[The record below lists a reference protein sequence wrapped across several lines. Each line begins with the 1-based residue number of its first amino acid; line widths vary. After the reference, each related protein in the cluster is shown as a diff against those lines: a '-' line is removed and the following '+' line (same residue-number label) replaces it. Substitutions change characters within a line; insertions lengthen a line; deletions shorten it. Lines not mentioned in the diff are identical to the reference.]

1 MNYRMLGYVLG
12 RIFMVEA
19 ALMLLPVAVA
29 LIYGE
34 TGRLAAFLI
43 PLVLLAVI
51 GLLLGKRAP
60 ADTAIYAREGL
71 VIVALS
77 WVLMSVFG
85 ALPFVISGEIPNFV
99 DAFFETV
106 SGFTTTGAS
115 ILRDVEALSQSM
127 LFWRSF
133 THWVGGMGVL
143 VFAMAVLPMT
153 DGRAMH
159 LMRAEVPGPSVGKIS
174 SKLRDTAKILYAIY
188 FAMTVIE
195 VLLLCLGGL
204 PLFDALITSFGTA
217 GTGGFSNR
225 GLSIGAYD
233 SAYVEMVTAVF
244 MLLFGVNFNL
254 YYLLLMR
261 HFREAL
267 GSEELLAYL
276 GVVGI
281 STLAI
286 AGNIYHLYQSVGQS
300 LRYAFFQVASIITTT
315 GFATADFN
323 LWPEFSRA
331 ILVILMFIGACAGST
346 GGGIKVARVVIL
358 CKTSLGDMRKML
370 HPNAVTTVR
379 FEGKPLTD
387 RSIRSVHLFLTV
399 YILIFTVSVLLL
411 SLERFD
417 LITVFTAVAA
427 CINNIGPGLEV
438 VGPMGNYAQF
448 SPAAK
453 LLLSFDMLVGRL
465 EIFPMLLLFA
475 PSIWKRRLISRKPAM

>member
-34 TGRLAAFLI
+34 TGRLVAFLI

-159 LMRAEVPGPSVGKIS
+159 LMRAEVPGPSVDKIS

-261 HFREAL
+261 HFKEAL

-315 GFATADFN
+315 GFATTDFN
-323 LWPEFSRA
+323 LWPTFSKA
-331 ILVILMFIGACAGST
+331 ILVLLMFFGACAGST
-346 GGGIKVARVVIL
+346 GGGLKISRIIIMCKAARQAMLRV
-358 CKTSLGDMRKML
+358 L
-370 HPNAVTTVR
+370 HPHAVTSVR
-379 FEGKPLTD
+379 FEGKPLE
-387 RSIRSVHLFLTV
+387 RK
-399 YILIFTVSVLLL
+399 TVSGVHIYMNLYLLICVLSMLIVAFDQ
-411 SLERFD
+411 FD
-417 LITVFTAVAA
+417 LITTFTAVAS
-427 CINNIGPGLEV
+427 CLNNIGPGLEI
-438 VGPMGNYAQF
+438 VGPMGNFADF
-448 SPAAK
+448 SVPAK
-453 LLLSFDMLVGRL
+453 LLLTFDMLVGRL
-465 EIFPMLLLFA
+465 EIFPMLVLLA
-475 PSIWKRRLISRKPAM
+475 PTTWLKRRRIRV

>member
-1 MNYRMLGYVLG
+1 MLGYVLG

-159 LMRAEVPGPSVGKIS
+159 LMRAEVPGPSVDKIS

-261 HFREAL
+261 HFKEAL

-315 GFATADFN
+315 GFATTDFN
-323 LWPEFSRA
+323 LWPTFSKA
-331 ILVILMFIGACAGST
+331 ILVLLMFFGACAGST
-346 GGGIKVARVVIL
+346 GGGLKISRIIIMCKAAHQDMMRV
-358 CKTSLGDMRKML
+358 L
-370 HPNAVTTVR
+370 HPHAVTSVR
-379 FEGKPLTD
+379 FEGKPLE
-387 RSIRSVHLFLTV
+387 RK
-399 YILIFTVSVLLL
+399 TVSGVHIYMNLYLLICVLSMLIVAFDQ
-411 SLERFD
+411 FD
-417 LITVFTAVAA
+417 LITTFTAVAS
-427 CINNIGPGLEV
+427 CLNNIGPGLEI
-438 VGPMGNYAQF
+438 VGPMGNFADF
-448 SPAAK
+448 SVPAK
-453 LLLSFDMLVGRL
+453 LLLTFDMLVGRL
-465 EIFPMLLLFA
+465 EIFPMLVLLA
-475 PSIWKRRLISRKPAM
+475 PTTWLKRRRIRV

>member
-1 MNYRMLGYVLG
+1 MLGYVLG

-34 TGRLAAFLI
+34 TGRLVAFLI

-315 GFATADFN
+315 GFATTDFN
-323 LWPEFSRA
+323 LWPTFSKA
-331 ILVILMFIGACAGST
+331 ILVLLMFFGACAGST
-346 GGGIKVARVVIL
+346 GGGLKISRIIIMSKAARQ
-358 CKTSLGDMRKML
+358 DMMRVL
-370 HPNAVTTVR
+370 HPHAVTSVR
-379 FEGKPLTD
+379 FEGKPLE
-387 RSIRSVHLFLTV
+387 RK
-399 YILIFTVSVLLL
+399 TVSGVHIYMNLYLLICVLSMLIVAFDQ
-411 SLERFD
+411 FD
-417 LITVFTAVAA
+417 LITTFTAVAS
-427 CINNIGPGLEV
+427 CLNNIGPGLEI
-438 VGPMGNYAQF
+438 VGPMGNFADF
-448 SPAAK
+448 SVPAK
-453 LLLSFDMLVGRL
+453 LLLTFDMLVGRL
-465 EIFPMLLLFA
+465 EIFPMLVLLA
-475 PSIWKRRLISRKPAM
+475 PTTWLKRRRIRV

>member
-1 MNYRMLGYVLG
+1 MNIAMICRILGLALG
-12 RIFMVEA
+12 VEA
-19 ALMLLPVAVA
+19 AFMTPPFIIALVRGEHSAAVA
-29 LIYGE
+29 F
-34 TGRLAAFLI
+34 AAAITAILVCA
-43 PLVLLAVI
+43 VLLRRVKARRQ
-51 GLLLGKRAP
+51 KY
-60 ADTAIYAREGL
+60 YAGEGF
-71 VIVALS
+71 VTVGLS
-77 WVLMSVFG
+77 WVLLSVFG
-85 ALPFVISGEIPNFV
+85 ALPLCLSGSVPSFV

-286 AGNIYHLYQSVGQS
+286 AGNIYHLYQNVGQS

-315 GFATADFN
+315 GFATTDFN
-323 LWPEFSRA
+323 LWPTFSKA
-331 ILVILMFIGACAGST
+331 ILVLLMFFGACAGST
-346 GGGIKVARVVIL
+346 GGGLKISRIIIMCKAARQ
-358 CKTSLGDMRKML
+358 DMMRVL
-370 HPNAVTTVR
+370 HPHAVTSVR
-379 FEGKPLTD
+379 FEGKPLE
-387 RSIRSVHLFLTV
+387 RK
-399 YILIFTVSVLLL
+399 TVSGVHIYMNLYLLICVLSMLIVAFDQ
-411 SLERFD
+411 FD
-417 LITVFTAVAA
+417 LITTFTAVAS
-427 CINNIGPGLEV
+427 CLNNIGPGLEI
-438 VGPMGNYAQF
+438 VGPMGNFADF
-448 SPAAK
+448 SVPAK
-453 LLLSFDMLVGRL
+453 LLLTFDMLVGRL
-465 EIFPMLLLFA
+465 EIFPMLVLLA
-475 PSIWKRRLISRKPAM
+475 PTTWLKRRRIRV

>member
-1 MNYRMLGYVLG
+1 MLGYVLG

-34 TGRLAAFLI
+34 TGRLVAFLI

-261 HFREAL
+261 HFKEAL

-315 GFATADFN
+315 GFATTDFN
-323 LWPEFSRA
+323 LWPTFSKA
-331 ILVILMFIGACAGST
+331 ILVLLMFFGACAGST
-346 GGGIKVARVVIL
+346 GGGLKISRIIIMCKAARQ
-358 CKTSLGDMRKML
+358 DMMRVR
-370 HPNAVTTVR
+370 HPHAVTSVR
-379 FEGKPLTD
+379 FEGKPLE
-387 RSIRSVHLFLTV
+387 RK
-399 YILIFTVSVLLL
+399 TVSGVHIYMNLYLLICVLSMLIVAFDQ
-411 SLERFD
+411 FD
-417 LITVFTAVAA
+417 LITTFTAVAS
-427 CINNIGPGLEV
+427 CLNNIGPGLEI
-438 VGPMGNYAQF
+438 VGPMGNFADF
-448 SPAAK
+448 SVPAK
-453 LLLSFDMLVGRL
+453 LLLTFDMLVGRL
-465 EIFPMLLLFA
+465 EIFPMLVLLA
-475 PSIWKRRLISRKPAM
+475 PTTWLKRRRIRV